1 MGPPHSPRLPVGL
14 EQAGWAGNPWHSRPA
29 HGLSMGRG
37 GRGGCMVPG
46 WLLAWVLRL
55 CTHLD
60 LMLKFFPRETCLMDL
75 LLPMES
81 TSVTM
86 SGSKPARN
94 GRQMLQAVH
103 RGGTKVVPHRRP
115 AEPPSYHC
123 GMVERCPG
131 QLLSTFLLF
140 MAPPRR
146 PKTCAE
152 PGSLRNDPRE
162 GAPALRT
169 PAIWGAKA
177 VLSHGERLGS

>member
-1 MGPPHSPRLPVGL
+1 
-14 EQAGWAGNPWHSRPA
+14 
-29 HGLSMGRG
+29 MGRQSLAFPTSPWAFDG
-37 GRGGCMVPG
+37 ERGSRWVHAARMAPGLGAAASHLLGFDVEVFPQRDVPNG
-46 WLLAWVLRL
+46 LASADGEHQGHHVGVEACKKW
-55 CTHLD
+55 
-60 LMLKFFPRETCLMDL
+60 ET
-75 LLPMES
+75 P
-81 TSVTM
+81 T
-86 SGSKPARN
+86 G
-94 GRQMLQAVH
+94 MLQAVH

-115 AEPPSYHC
+115 AEPPSCHC

-152 PGSLRNDPRE
+152 PGSLRSDPRE

-169 PAIWGAKA
+169 PAIWGAKV